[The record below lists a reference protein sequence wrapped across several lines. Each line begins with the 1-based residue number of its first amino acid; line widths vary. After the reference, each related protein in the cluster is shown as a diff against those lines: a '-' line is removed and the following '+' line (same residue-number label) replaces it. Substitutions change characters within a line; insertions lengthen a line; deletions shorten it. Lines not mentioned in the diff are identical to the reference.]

1 MRCDRA
7 RDALSARLDHE
18 DPGTTPD
25 ELDAH
30 LARCG
35 PCRAHAEELTTL
47 HRQVRVREAEPVPDL
62 TAAIMAAVPNPTPRH
77 RSHRVA
83 RIEAISGTRWAL
95 LAVALTQ
102 LALAAPGVLLG
113 EASSVT
119 SAHAAREL
127 GAFEVALAVGLLVA
141 AWQPARAYGLL
152 PLAVALGAV
161 LLGTAVVDIAAGGTA
176 LLSESPHLLEIV
188 GVLLLWRV
196 AKDPAAAAGPR
207 PLQVLP
213 A

>member
-7 RDALSARLDHE
+7 REALSARLDHE
-18 DPGTTPD
+18 DPGTTPAG
-25 ELDAH
+25 LDAH
-30 LARCG
+30 LAGCG
-35 PCRAHAEELTTL
+35 PCRAHAEELTAL
-47 HRQVRVREAEPVPDL
+47 HRQVRVREAEQVPDL
-62 TAAIMAAVPNPTPRH
+62 TAAIMAAAPDQAWRRPVE
-77 RSHRVA
+77 
-83 RIEAISGTRWAL
+83 RIEAISGARWAL
-95 LAVALTQ
+95 LVVALTQ

-113 EASSVT
+113 EASAVT

-161 LLGTAVVDIAAGGTA
+161 LVGTAAVDLAAGGTA
-176 LLSESPHLLEIV
+176 LLSESHHLLEIA

-213 A
+213 T